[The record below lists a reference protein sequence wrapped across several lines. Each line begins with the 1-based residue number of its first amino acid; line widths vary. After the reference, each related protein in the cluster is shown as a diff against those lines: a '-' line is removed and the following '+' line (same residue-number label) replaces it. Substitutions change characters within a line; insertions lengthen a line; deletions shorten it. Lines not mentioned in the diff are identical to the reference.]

1 MKKQLLKSKWW
12 IVALLCLMFL
22 VPASLLLAWGR
33 YHWHGGGWHRWYGPG
48 WFGVYVGVP
57 HIAIGAVVDA
67 LPYGYSTVIIGGMPY
82 YCYDSIYYRAI
93 PEGYVVVPAPVVS
106 PSQPATVP
114 TVSYSA
120 PVFSQTPEKAGN
132 TITINIPNSKG
143 GFNPVTLKKYKN
155 GYMGP
160 QGEYYE
166 GNPSV
171 EQLKA
176 LYGK

>member
-1 MKKQLLKSKWW
+1 
-12 IVALLCLMFL
+12 L
-22 VPASLLLAWGR
+22 VVVFVCGAVFMSAAGVSAWGG

-57 HIAIGAVVDA
+57 HIVIGAVVDT
-67 LPYGYSTVIIGGMPY
+67 LPYGYSTVIIGGAPY
-82 YCYDSIYYRAI
+82 YCYDSVYYRAI
-93 PEGYVVVPAPVVS
+93 PEGYVVVPAPVTGSDQPEAAQAVTYTAQKS
-106 PSQPATVP
+106 SQA
-114 TVSYSA
+114 
-120 PVFSQTPEKAGN
+120 AGKSVN

-143 GFNPVTLKKYKN
+143 GFNPITLKKYKN
-155 GYMGP
+155 GYIGP

-166 GNPSV
+166 GNPTV